1 MAPEKALFKY
11 SLLHLFLIFAALVA
25 DHLDRR
31 VNVDWT
37 PEQTA
42 EFNRRRRSRNLALG
56 IVLGVLVI
64 LFFGISIVKMVP

>member
-1 MAPEKALFKY
+1 M
-11 SLLHLFLIFAALVA
+11 
-25 DHLDRR
+25 
-31 VNVDWT
+31 NVDWT

-56 IVLGVLVI
+56 IVLGVLVV

>member
-1 MAPEKALFKY
+1 M
-11 SLLHLFLIFAALVA
+11 
-25 DHLDRR
+25 R
-31 VNVDWT
+31 VDWT

-56 IVLGVLVI
+56 IVLGVLVA